1 MLRVCWGGANPKVM
15 PSSYGI
21 MLMTWQTQD
30 VHRPEII
37 PLGFSAVM
45 RKASLLQFRK
55 HPKVITISCTF
66 NHSRVAP
73 SSLLTFLAVICKIGQ
88 D

>member
-1 MLRVCWGGANPKVM
+1 MLRVCWCGVNLKVM

-37 PLGFSAVM
+37 HLGFLHLCSYEKSKSVSIQ
-45 RKASLLQFRK
+45 KT
-55 HPKVITISCTF
+55 P
-66 NHSRVAP
+66 
-73 SSLLTFLAVICKIGQ
+73 
-88 D
+88 